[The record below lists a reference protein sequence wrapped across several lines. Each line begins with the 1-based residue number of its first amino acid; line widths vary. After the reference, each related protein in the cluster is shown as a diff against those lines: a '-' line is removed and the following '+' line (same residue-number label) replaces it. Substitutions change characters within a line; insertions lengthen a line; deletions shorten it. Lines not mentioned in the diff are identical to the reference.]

1 MQGNG
6 STSRPVSASA
16 PASRRPADRSG
27 EPLVVAAPH
36 WAAATLERLGHAAE
50 VACPIEHVVLGE
62 NAEVVSGEPDR
73 AEVLWRHGRL
83 ASTWVAAAVE
93 RLPGLAWVH
102 SDFVGVDGVPLE
114 LLARRGIAL
123 TNGAGN
129 FSRPMAEY
137 VVLAML
143 AAAKRFPETL
153 RHSAAG
159 EWQPAGT
166 LAELDGAVALLVGL
180 GSVNTIVATLLQ
192 PFGTQVLATSRTRP
206 EPLPPGV
213 AAWYGPQEWRGVLG
227 EVDYLV
233 LGVPHTPATHHLL
246 DAATLGALKRG
257 AFVVNV
263 ARGALADDAALL
275 AALDAG
281 QVSGALLDAFE
292 AEPLPADNP
301 YWRRQDV
308 VVVPHHTWSSP
319 RVPERMV
326 ALFERLAAR
335 WASGKPLENLVDLEA
350 GY

>member
-1 MQGNG
+1 VHRNA
-6 STSRPVSASA
+6 SASLPEPPTA
-16 PASRRPADRSG
+16 PASRRPADRIG
-27 EPLVVAAPH
+27 EPLVVAAPA
-36 WAAATLERLGHAAE
+36 WAAPTLERLGRAGE
-50 VACPIEHVVLGE
+50 LGLSVEHVVVDE
-62 NAEVVSGEPDR
+62 NADVVSGEPGR

-83 ASTWVAAAVE
+83 ASSWVATAVD
-93 RLPGLAWVH
+93 RLPNLAWVH
-102 SDFVGVDGVPLE
+102 SDFVGVDGVPLQ
-114 LLARRGIAL
+114 LLARRGVAL

-143 AAAKRFPETL
+143 AAAKRFTETL

-159 EWQPAGT
+159 EWRPPGT
-166 LAELDGAVALLVGL
+166 LDELDGAVALLVGL
-180 GSVNTIVATLLQ
+180 GSVNTIVAALLQ
-192 PFGTQVLATSRTRP
+192 PFGTRVLATSRTRP

-213 AAWYGPQEWRGVLG
+213 AAWYGQEEWRGVLG

-246 DAATLGALKRG
+246 DASTLGALKRG
-257 AFVVNV
+257 AYVVNV
-263 ARGALADDAALL
+263 ARGALVDDSALL
-275 AALDAG
+275 EAIEAG

-292 AEPLPADNP
+292 TEPLSGDHP

-319 RVPERMV
+319 RVPERMTG
-326 ALFERLAAR
+326 LFERLATR
-335 WASGKPLENLVDLEA
+335 WASGGALENLVDLEA

>member
-1 MQGNG
+1 M
-6 STSRPVSASA
+6 
-16 PASRRPADRSG
+16 
-27 EPLVVAAPH
+27 
-36 WAAATLERLGHAAE
+36 
-50 VACPIEHVVLGE
+50 
-62 NAEVVSGEPDR
+62 
-73 AEVLWRHGRL
+73 
-83 ASTWVAAAVE
+83 
-93 RLPGLAWVH
+93 
-102 SDFVGVDGVPLE
+102 
-114 LLARRGIAL
+114 
-123 TNGAGN
+123 
-129 FSRPMAEY
+129 
-137 VVLAML
+137 
-143 AAAKRFPETL
+143 
-153 RHSAAG
+153 
-159 EWQPAGT
+159 
-166 LAELDGAVALLVGL
+166 
-180 GSVNTIVATLLQ
+180 
-192 PFGTQVLATSRTRP
+192 
-206 EPLPPGV
+206 
-213 AAWYGPQEWRGVLG
+213 LG